1 MEVAIGSNGS
11 PPFQREV
18 REWQRVDPNTGALL
32 TGRLEADRWITG
44 PQNAYGKVVDSQNVS
59 QPNGIQ
65 HTQRK
70 QLEVLQARTSSG
82 SLQVVRAQTQT
93 VQMSS
98 SRWSSSSLSGGTKT
112 TQSLAGQRFSIPLH
126 MITNGGNH
134 AMTNGNH
141 ESHHV
146 SHNSNGSN
154 HQFITEPSL
163 KLSSLMKNSVASSS
177 SSSRSSPRS
186 PTMFGSSVSQRH
198 HHDVTQP
205 TTVRSTDRVGGSS
218 YEAHSHKPHDLD
230 LRHSEKD
237 TLDKDRLQHL
247 HRGRS
252 ISNDDLASSDHW
264 DHHGEQVNGD
274 DSSDWRRVSKI
285 RRSFQSPKSSSPPKS
300 SRPLDLPENS
310 VSVSRIRQ
318 ELENCRR
325 LSTAMRNNHVDLV
338 ALDSILNGDDGSAT
352 PETDPKSKKNTF
364 LTAESLKE
372 IRGKL
377 KKLSDESLYKED
389 FITQNDPEKSKTY
402 DECQE
407 EFTVAKP
414 AVMQDAKIVHQP
426 TLQIRSKADTSHNT
440 NSLENRTR
448 HRDTT
453 SSEWYLRRKSYGF
466 EKMVP
471 PSTSM
476 FRQESST
483 DSGIGRS
490 GELASWSPT
499 ENTPRG
505 TVITFGNGG
514 SSSPKTSVTL
524 MNPGP
529 VKRYKEI
536 FDPQNES
543 MEIKR
548 HSIAVDESKYVRDNL
563 RNGFDAKTSI
573 NLNGFYSREI
583 DSTQSTV
590 FDDNGKRQKRVE
602 FCKTEVHF
610 AAESGRVNIV
620 ETDGKPPP
628 TNNFRRRRRSSGG
641 PISNAYLEAINSGKP
656 IIHFGDNCKTQY
668 EQTPQNTLVE
678 ESNNVTV
685 ITNGTPDVIIPC
697 TVQEE
702 EAESLSDEISIRGI
716 LKNKPVKP
724 KPYHLG
730 ENIESSESLW
740 GVRLRPVSAEFSG
753 TKIEDTPG
761 DKHEITSDNTSSVA
775 ERVRIVEER
784 KDGAGYSTKINLSLS
799 NSPRSWEAPDLR
811 SHSSDLSVSFNP
823 HFQDRR
829 KSTHFENL
837 SDSLKSTSLIM
848 RTIRSQSC
856 YDESSFRLHIP
867 HLQNQPVSSEI
878 FNTNEKYI
886 GISSNLCP
894 SSRLVPKSNS
904 ISKSNSM
911 NSISFG
917 DTKTRIPGFTRDFLN
932 NKDHFTEDDV
942 SSHSSKTVSSS
953 SFSSTSSA
961 SFQYERA
968 VKCDQVEVTHA
979 DNEFLKGDSSE
990 FSNRERKPVAAPRIK
1005 VIGSSNAVSHQLSQL
1020 RRMYD
1025 AAEADSDD
1033 DSSAKADE
1041 EVKLYLGYSST
1052 ASSMEEKTTELS
1064 GSWSRIKAKRASVK
1078 QQIKSDLK
1086 ELPKSNVMTIELHS
1100 PTVTMQRNSREISKP
1115 TFHEI
1120 PTPQPRQ
1127 SVKTAEI
1134 KQRILEETQVDTESL
1149 LRNKFQNEPAK
1160 DDTPL
1165 KIETGG
1171 TRKLRDHELLYFG
1184 VKLSN
1189 PNERVRKTNTST
1201 SSDKYKK
1208 ANEQLIEITKTKTI
1222 TAEGT
1227 NGQKWKLSSDTPDL
1241 LRHSPATTS
1250 DAEKEIESIPEK
1262 SEIAKETNNRLKQ
1275 GPVYE
1280 NLQKPSSY
1288 NRRRDLE
1295 RDEMILKEMNKE
1307 AEQAL
1312 QAISTDKSSR
1322 DHHRRNS
1329 QRSSKPLETIDE
1341 KRSSKH
1347 VQKEAK
1353 STPNH
1358 NSEIQRRRSCC
1369 SNRSSS
1375 ISSTE
1380 SLSRLSG
1387 SFRSKAAQNNEY
1399 VNMQP
1404 SNKKRTSV
1412 NNKDCPS
1419 KTQHRSSSRENHRT
1433 TASSSEDLHNGGNV
1447 HGHSSDET
1455 LRRSRRMK
1463 PTSSSRDKERDRI
1476 VVKIDE
1482 NQRITR
1488 STVKTTEDRTK
1499 SHKGSGDSTVKG
1511 GSLRSSKGEKT
1522 DKTGTTKSKVSSTR
1536 SSNDS
1541 HKMSRSKPTSAVV
1554 PSSTSSSSK
1563 RSSRHHTRK

>member
-761 DKHEITSDNTSSVA
+761 

-799 NSPRSWEAPDLR
+799 NSPRSWEAP
-811 SHSSDLSVSFNP
+811 
-823 HFQDRR
+823 
-829 KSTHFENL
+829 
-837 SDSLKSTSLIM
+837 
-848 RTIRSQSC
+848 
-856 YDESSFRLHIP
+856 
-867 HLQNQPVSSEI
+867 
-878 FNTNEKYI
+878 
-886 GISSNLCP
+886 
-894 SSRLVPKSNS
+894 
-904 ISKSNSM
+904 
-911 NSISFG
+911 
-917 DTKTRIPGFTRDFLN
+917 
-932 NKDHFTEDDV
+932 
-942 SSHSSKTVSSS
+942 
-953 SFSSTSSA
+953 
-961 SFQYERA
+961 
-968 VKCDQVEVTHA
+968 
-979 DNEFLKGDSSE
+979 
-990 FSNRERKPVAAPRIK
+990 
-1005 VIGSSNAVSHQLSQL
+1005 
-1020 RRMYD
+1020 
-1025 AAEADSDD
+1025 
-1033 DSSAKADE
+1033 
-1041 EVKLYLGYSST
+1041 
-1052 ASSMEEKTTELS
+1052 
-1064 GSWSRIKAKRASVK
+1064 
-1078 QQIKSDLK
+1078 